1 MLKLLPQCVAAAK
14 GRISHLSH
22 SLAHIKRVE
31 ISPVKG
37 VHPIPPVLLIVARIL
52 CEKGTGSG
60 SQLCTPHLHPSP
72 CLWLPR
78 SVACS
83 LLRSA
88 LSACCGLSP
97 SQHTTL

>member
-14 GRISHLSH
+14 GRISHLSG

-31 ISPVKG
+31 VSPVKG

-52 CEKGTGSG
+52 CGEGTGIR
-60 SQLCTPHLHPSP
+60 QLVVHFLPTRLLRPLRPGLLLP
-72 CLWLPR
+72 C

-83 LLRSA
+83 LVRSA
-88 LSACCGLSP
+88 LSA
-97 SQHTTL
+97 